1 VRPQHAAFEPAF
13 REGVRVVNRLLA
25 TLALC
30 LSACALREPRGA
42 ATSGAPCSTNAQCD
56 SSVCFLGECR
66 DPASSL
72 SLVHAEVRT
81 SDSAF
86 GTLQTGGI
94 DLTKTPVADFTL
106 QPLLTVSGRVL
117 QKSDPQGTSQVPV
130 PGAAVVFTDLNPG
143 IPDRIV
149 SISAQS
155 DSSAATPG
163 SYTVRLPASVY
174 DVLVAAANQPAVHP
188 DGPVL
193 QSNPSLDLILPAAAQ
208 LAHVHGVLVTGGT
221 PLAGAQ
227 VSAVDAAGFAIAV
240 PQVTGGDGSFA
251 LDLPPGPPVFSL
263 QVGAPSAPGPSA
275 SNPLPAF
282 APKPFPANQP
292 ADLGTIDLGVLP
304 PPATFNGK
312 VVDARGAPVASA
324 RVLMLSVT
332 APGVAPLPYVLS
344 RQATT
349 GPDGSFSVPVR
360 EGTYQVEV
368 APDVDPQLPA
378 ISDPLT
384 LAIVA
389 PATDFASA
397 IVCPDKVKVTGTVLR
412 PDGKTAPAGLRID
425 ATRVG
430 DPLVVSRGTQ
440 SATTDASGAF
450 SLALDRGRHRVEI
463 VPGTE
468 SGLPRTILTVD
479 VPTSPAP
486 VALPALRIAPPHEL
500 VGTVRAPG
508 SKSGDPPRTV
518 PGATIDFYAVDSTG
532 KRSVL
537 IGNAIADNSGA
548 YTAVLPD
555 VPQPAGQ

>member
-1 VRPQHAAFEPAF
+1 MIRAVAIF
-13 REGVRVVNRLLA
+13 
-25 TLALC
+25 ALGA
-30 LSACALREPRGA
+30 SACALREPRAA
-42 ATSGAPCSTNAQCD
+42 ATSGAPCSNNNQCD

-66 DPASSL
+66 DPATSL

-81 SDSAF
+81 SDSTY
-86 GTLQTGGI
+86 GTLQTGAI

-106 QPLLTVSGRVL
+106 QPLLNVSGRVM
-117 QKSDPQGTSQVPV
+117 QKSDAQGTSQVPV

-155 DSSAATPG
+155 DTSAATQG

-193 QSNPSLDLILPAAAQ
+193 QSNPSLDLVLPATAQ

-240 PQVTGGDGSFA
+240 PQVSGTDGSFT
-251 LDLPPGPPVFSL
+251 LDLPPGPPPFSL
-263 QVGAPSAPGPSA
+263 QVGAPTAPGPST
-275 SNPLPAF
+275 SDPLPAF
-282 APKPFPANQP
+282 APKTFPANQA
-292 ADLGTIDLGVLP
+292 ADLKTIELGVLP
-304 PPATFNGK
+304 PPATFNGR

-324 RVLMLSVT
+324 RVLLLST
-332 APGVAPLPYVLS
+332 ANPGAAPLPYVLS

-349 GPDGSFSVPVR
+349 AADGSFSVPVR
-360 EGTYQVEV
+360 EGTYLVEV
-368 APDVDPQLPA
+368 APDVDPQQPA

-389 PATDFASA
+389 PATDLASP
-397 IVCPDKVKVTGTVLR
+397 IRCPDKIKVTGTVLR

-430 DPLVVSRGTQ
+430 DPLVASRGTQ
-440 SATTDASGAF
+440 STTTDAAGAF
-450 SLALDRGRHRVEI
+450 SFFLDRGRHRVEI
-463 VPGTE
+463 VPGAE
-468 SGLPRTILTVD
+468 SGLPRTILVVD
-479 VPTSPAP
+479 VPASPAP
-486 VALPALRIAPPHEL
+486 VALPPLRIAPPHEL

-508 SKSGDPPRTV
+508 NPARSL
-518 PGATIDFYAVDSTG
+518 PGATIDFYALDSTG

-537 IGNAIADNSGA
+537 IGNAIADSAGA